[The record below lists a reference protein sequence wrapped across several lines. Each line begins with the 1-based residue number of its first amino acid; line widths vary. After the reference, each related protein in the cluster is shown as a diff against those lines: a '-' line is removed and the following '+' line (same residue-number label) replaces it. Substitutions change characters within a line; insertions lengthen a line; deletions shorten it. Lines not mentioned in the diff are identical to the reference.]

1 MDKVFLSGKVQ
12 NDSEQ
17 PDVAVNYK
25 YKRSAYIMSELE
37 IILEKIN
44 EMDKK
49 FDGKF
54 DKIDGK
60 FDEMDKKFNE
70 MDKKFNEMDKKFEHL
85 EKKVDGV
92 EFILE
97 NEVNKNIMLV
107 AEGHAD
113 LSRNLKE
120 LTTSNNDF
128 ELLKIRVNI
137 LESNVEKLQRKIS

>member
-60 FDEMDKKFNE
+60 FDE

>member
-1 MDKVFLSGKVQ
+1 
-12 NDSEQ
+12 
-17 PDVAVNYK
+17 
-25 YKRSAYIMSELE
+25 MSELE